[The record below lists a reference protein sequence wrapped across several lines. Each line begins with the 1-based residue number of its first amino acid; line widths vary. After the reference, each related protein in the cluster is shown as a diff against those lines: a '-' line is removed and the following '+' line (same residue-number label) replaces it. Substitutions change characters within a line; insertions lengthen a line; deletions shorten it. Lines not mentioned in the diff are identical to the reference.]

1 MRKIFLVFL
10 LLLLTN
16 CGTSK
21 SVKNVSY
28 QILTES
34 EYKGK
39 KKQTYQVIDN
49 HNDLK
54 KLYSIIQDD
63 LIPQV
68 DFAKS
73 KIVALHLGEQRTGG
87 YGISVESITQKENK
101 VYVKIKKTYPN
112 NEVTRTTTSPFTIV
126 KIDTSK
132 KIEFVE

>member
-1 MRKIFLVFL
+1 MKKLLFIPIIL
-10 LLLLTN
+10 LLIS

-21 SVKNVSY
+21 IEKNVAY

-39 KKQTYQVIDN
+39 KRQTYEVIDN
-49 HNDLK
+49 HVDLK
-54 KLYSIIQDD
+54 MLYKAVEDD
-63 LIPQV
+63 YIPQV

-73 KIVALHLGEQRTGG
+73 KIIALHLGEQRTGG
-87 YGISVESITQKENK
+87 YGIGVEKISQKGDK

-112 NEVTRTTTSPFTIV
+112 DMVTMSITSPYTII